1 MSHEDKMRLDGS
13 TTITLKTDEIKNNDI
28 PYLVRFGYGV
38 TMLVTMR
45 GGPLMCLKCNQVGHV
60 RSNCPQRPFRVIDG
74 ERGSYA
80 AVAASVHARNS
91 EEEETPGKIPNSP
104 PVASVNSRNKDEQD
118 NAVALSYVYCSW
130 IM

>member
-1 MSHEDKMRLDGS
+1 MNHEDKMRLDGR

-28 PYLVRFGYGV
+28 PHLVRFGYGV
-38 TMLVTMR
+38 TMLVTMK
-45 GGPLMCLKCNQVGHV
+45 GGPLMCLKCNQVV
-60 RSNCPQRPFRVIDG
+60 
-74 ERGSYA
+74 RGSYA

-91 EEEETPGKIPNSP
+91 EEEETPGTIPNSP
-104 PVASVNSRNKDEQD
+104 PVAPVSSRNKDEQD